1 LSARVHDRPAPLI
14 ISMGDPAGIGPEI
27 IAGAWRA
34 LKDQSLFDLVVI
46 GDADLMARQGVAVTA
61 IDTLS
66 QSVTPGTLGVL
77 NRPLSANV
85 VPGTSDRA
93 HATHIIGWIAE
104 AVELCL
110 LGEARALITAPINK
124 SVLYAEG
131 FSFPGHTEYLEALT
145 QNAPYSRDPRGAEMM
160 LTAKDAINNKELR
173 VVLATIHLALKAVA
187 GALDAVRLERTIRIT
202 HAALKADLGIAAPR
216 IAVAALNPHAGEDG
230 ALGTEEIEI
239 LRPLITRLQADM
251 DIKGPYPADSLF
263 HQEARARFDAVIC
276 MYHDQGLIPLKSLDF
291 WGGVNVTLGLP
302 IIRTSPD
309 HGTGFDIAGKGIAR
323 SDSLINAIWAAHD
336 MSLQRAAGAHV

>member
-1 LSARVHDRPAPLI
+1 LTATQHDRPAPLI

-27 IAGAWRA
+27 IATAWKA
-34 LKDQSLFDLVVI
+34 LKDQSAFDLVVI
-46 GDADLMARQGVAVTA
+46 GDADLMARQGVPVTRV
-61 IDTLS
+61 DTLS
-66 QSVTPGTLGVL
+66 HTPEPGTLCVL
-77 NRPLSANV
+77 DRPLSAPV
-85 VPGTSDRA
+85 IAGTSDRA
-93 HATHIIGWIAE
+93 HAAYIIGWIAE

-110 LGEARALITAPINK
+110 LGEARGLITAPINK

-145 QNAPYSRDPRGAEMM
+145 SSAPFHRDPRGAEMM
-160 LTAKDAINNKELR
+160 LTAKDTINNSDLR
-173 VVLATIHLALKAVA
+173 VVLATIHLPLKAVA
-187 GALDAVRLERTIRIT
+187 GALDAGKLERTIRIT
-202 HAALKADLGIAAPR
+202 EQALKADLGITAPR

-230 ALGTEEIEI
+230 ALGSEENEI
-239 LRPLITRLQADM
+239 LRPLIAHLQTEM

-263 HQEARARFDAVIC
+263 HAEARARFDAVIC

-291 WGGVNVTLGLP
+291 WGGVNVTIGLP

-323 SDSLINAIWAAHD
+323 ADSLINAIWAAHH
-336 MSLQRAAGAHV
+336 MSLQRGMTHG